1 MGRRYPAEFR
11 TEAVQL
17 VQSCDRS
24 IRSLAAEL
32 GIAEQTLR
40 NWVRQA
46 AVDAG
51 RQPGLTTAE
60 RDELQRLRRENRL
73 LREEREI
80 LKKATAF
87 FARETR

>member
-1 MGRRYPAEFR
+1 MGRRYPTEFR

-17 VQSCDRS
+17 VQSSDQSMR
-24 IRSLAAEL
+24 RLAADL

-46 AVDAG
+46 EIDAG
-51 RQPGLTTAE
+51 QRAGLTSGE

-87 FARETR
+87 FARESR